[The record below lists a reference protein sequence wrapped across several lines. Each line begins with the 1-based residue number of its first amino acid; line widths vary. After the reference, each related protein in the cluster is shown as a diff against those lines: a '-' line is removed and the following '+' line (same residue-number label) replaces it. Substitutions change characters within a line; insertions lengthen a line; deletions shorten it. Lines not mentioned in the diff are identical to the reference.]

1 MTHLFRRQLFV
12 VLFCCCL
19 FVQNSPAAEPVA
31 RRSPGQY
38 SAVYDTATITEDAT
52 WHGTVLVKGALT
64 VAPQATLSIEPG
76 TVVRFAQ
83 ARSARQ
89 LPRLLVMGRIQAVG
103 SADRPILF
111 STGSATPK
119 RGEWGG
125 ILLISSEK
133 KNRFEHCRI
142 EGAETGIEA
151 RFSSFTARSVLIAR
165 AATGMLLRDSTV
177 TMAASSFSSSDT
189 GVEAHDSE
197 LELRDSA
204 FAQNRRGMA
213 LYRSSAVLAALTVTA
228 NQLIGLLAE
237 DCRLKLTSSEI
248 SGNGSGARIS
258 GGEGQLLLTRFLR
271 NGDTA
276 LHLSSARLKVF
287 RCQFVDNI
295 RDGLKLEDDR
305 ATVWGNVFGGNGGF
319 NLVNAGQEDVS
330 LTQNWWGTTDEATIL
345 FKISDG
351 TRTGRSGRVTIFPWL
366 TEKPVVLP

>member
-1 MTHLFRRQLFV
+1 MTPLFRRQLIV

-19 FVQNSPAAEPVA
+19 AVQNAPAAEPTT
-31 RRSPGQY
+31 RRPAGQY

-52 WHGTVLVKGALT
+52 WNGTVLVKGALT
-64 VAPQATLSIEPG
+64 VAPQATLRIEPG
-76 TVVRFAQ
+76 TVVRFAP
-83 ARSARQ
+83 ARGVRQ
-89 LPRLLVMGRIQAVG
+89 LPRLLVMGRIQASG

-111 STGSATPK
+111 SAGSAAPK

-133 KNRFEHCRI
+133 KNQFEHCRI

-151 RFSSFTARSVLIAR
+151 RFSSFTARSVLIAQ
-165 AATGMLLRDSTV
+165 AATGMLLRDSTI
-177 TMAASSFSSSDT
+177 TMAASSFSGSNI

-204 FAQNRRGMA
+204 FAQNRRGLA
-213 LYRSSAVLAALTVTA
+213 LYRSSAVLAAITVTA
-228 NQLIGLLAE
+228 NQLSGLLAE

-248 SGNGSGARIS
+248 SGNGSGAQIS

-295 RDGLKLEDDR
+295 RDGVKLDDDR
-305 ATVWGNVFGGNGGF
+305 GTVWGNVFSGNGGYH
-319 NLVNAGQEDVS
+319 LVNAGQENVS
-330 LTQNWWGTTDEATIL
+330 LTQNWWGSADEASIL
-345 FKISDG
+345 AKISDG
-351 TRTGRSGRVTIFPWL
+351 ARTGRSGRVTIFPWL
-366 TEKPVVLP
+366 TEKPVALP